1 MRINKMITLRTLL
14 DLQTKSFN
22 KLFKIMYEYRL
33 RKFVFKELTPAPST
47 RVLFAAVRI
56 ARKDILFVQRRI
68 PSNNRRGPFFS
79 FQRLR
84 RLFEGEDYL
93 KVGRDNCFNCGVI
106 IFRFK
111 PAELTPFDFDYI
123 GDAAL
128 IWGGAY

>member
-1 MRINKMITLRTLL
+1 MITLRTLL

-68 PSNNRRGPFFS
+68 PSNNRRGPFFIS
-79 FQRLR
+79 TPPALIRGR
-84 RLFEGEDYL
+84 GLFESWTRQL
-93 KVGRDNCFNCGVI
+93 F
-106 IFRFK
+106 
-111 PAELTPFDFDYI
+111 
-123 GDAAL
+123 
-128 IWGGAY
+128 